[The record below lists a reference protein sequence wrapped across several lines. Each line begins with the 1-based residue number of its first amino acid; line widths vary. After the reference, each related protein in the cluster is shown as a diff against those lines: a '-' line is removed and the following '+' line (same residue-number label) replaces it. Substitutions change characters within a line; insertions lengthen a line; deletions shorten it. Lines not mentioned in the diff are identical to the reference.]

1 MIKVESA
8 HICLFVW
15 GEISVEV
22 VLGYMQKSAGRLI
35 LVEII
40 KLILVKLGI
49 PEAVCRWVIHL
60 QSLRCMT
67 LGAHLHVFPKFLHDS
82 FT

>member
-1 MIKVESA
+1 MIEVKCT
-8 HICLFVW
+8 HIGLFIW

-35 LVEII
+35 LVEIVE
-40 KLILVKLGI
+40 LMLVQLGN
-49 PEAVCRWVIHL
+49 PQAVCRWAIHL
-60 QSLRCMT
+60 LSL
-67 LGAHLHVFPKFLHDS
+67 LDSHLHVFPKFLHDS